1 MLFFTQ
7 LSLIL
12 IQFLFCLY
20 ILIFFFHTI
29 HSMDDAFYCTFLTMS
44 QTKSTFCSSLFR
56 LEFLHYFYLF
66 TNFYFLIVNWLLY
79 FPSLSCYVLLE
90 NIWVIY
96 SCSFFFFT
104 TFILILLK
112 SKSRILYM
120 SVWLRIISVGL
131 VIFGGERL
139 F

>member
-1 MLFFTQ
+1 MHVIFTQ

-29 HSMDDAFYCTFLTMS
+29 HSMDDAFYCIFLTMS
-44 QTKSTFCSSLFR
+44 QTKSTFCSSLFH

-66 TNFYFLIVNWLLY
+66 TNFYFLIVNWLI
-79 FPSLSCYVLLE
+79 SLHSVVMFSWKIFESFIVVL
-90 NIWVIY
+90 
-96 SCSFFFFT
+96 FFLT

-112 SKSRILYM
+112 PKSRILYM